1 MKRHYR
7 VDIVGIWL
15 RRQTSDLLGHVR
27 VGSNPSTDIEVK
39 FWNFIIVMRLLLLIL
54 S

>member
-1 MKRHYR
+1 MKRQYR
-7 VDIVGIWL
+7 VDTVGIWL

-27 VGSNPSTDIEVK
+27 VGSNPTTGIEVK
-39 FWNFIIVMRLLLLIL
+39 FCDFIIVMRLLLLIL